1 MENKAAKK
9 SAKRKWLIIAACAVI
24 AIILAVAVVL
34 AVQDSTAEPAE
45 FAPASQTTVDMA
57 NIVNGGVAAQ
67 GDGCTYY
74 CNNGI
79 WMKPDDGNAVMLW
92 DDYATALMV
101 HDGYLYYT
109 DGQKSNALLRRQ
121 LPDGEAEEVVPFS
134 AEYFA
139 VSGDELY
146 FMCAKRIEHRG
157 IYRCALDG
165 SDRTRLS
172 QANCSFIFPY
182 DGKIYYADK
191 DDGYNLKRL
200 GADGTEEAT
209 VVKGYVYTAFVNDAE
224 NMIYYSTTE
233 GVYRCDLDGKKNE
246 LLMPIPAYRL
256 VAADDSLFL
265 AVNSYTGAQDYPTGL
280 FRLVSGADKMK
291 QINTDQCTMLAAG
304 SGKLYYKSMSN
315 GMKLMRSEFDGTL
328 RYEIAGGEADHIF
341 DQIAEAGEAQQA
353 AAAQ

>member
-9 SAKRKWLIIAACAVI
+9 PAKKKWLIIAACAVI

-34 AVQDSTAEPAE
+34 AVQDSMAKPAE
-45 FAPASQTTVDMA
+45 YAPATQLTVDMA
-57 NIVNGGVAAQ
+57 NIVNGGAVAQ

-79 WMKPDDGNAVMLW
+79 WMKPDDGDAVMLW

-109 DGQKSNALLRRQ
+109 DGQQSNALYRRL

-146 FMCAKRIEHRG
+146 FACVKRIEHRG
-157 IYRCALDG
+157 IHRCAPDG
-165 SDRTRLS
+165 SGLTLVS
-172 QANCSFIFPY
+172 QANCGFMFPY

-191 DDGYNLKRL
+191 DAGYNLKRIN
-200 GADGTEEAT
+200 ADGTQEET
-209 VVKGYVYTAFVNDAE
+209 VVKDYVYCAFVNETE
-224 NMIYYSTTE
+224 NKIYYSTTE
-233 GVYRCDLDGKKNE
+233 GVNRCNLDGSKNE

-256 VAADDSLFL
+256 SAADDSLFL
-265 AVNSYTGAQDYPTGL
+265 AVNSYTGVQGYPTGL
-280 FRLVSGADKMK
+280 FRMVSGADKMK
-291 QINTDQCTMLAAG
+291 QINTHQSTMLGIG
-304 SGKLYYKSMSN
+304 SGKLYYKSMNN
-315 GMKLMRSEFDGTL
+315 GMKMMRSEFDGTL
-328 RYEIAGGEADHIF
+328 CYEIAGGESDHIF
-341 DQIAEAGEAQQA
+341 DQIDEASQAQQS